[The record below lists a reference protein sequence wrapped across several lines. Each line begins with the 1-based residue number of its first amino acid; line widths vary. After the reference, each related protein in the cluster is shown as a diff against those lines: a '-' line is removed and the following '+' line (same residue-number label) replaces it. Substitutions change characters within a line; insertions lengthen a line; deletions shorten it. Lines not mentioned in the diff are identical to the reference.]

1 MASSSPTVRSPSQT
15 NTRRVPGAAVRT
27 TALISRRRRV
37 ALSTRTA
44 SAPSAGKPPSPTPS
58 AADCR
63 IDWGEATERAE
74 VFGILG
80 STGADGAASSPGS
93 SSTPQRKGSACT
105 PGKVDQPMR
114 DWPVRSWVSES

>member
-1 MASSSPTVRSPSQT
+1 M
-15 NTRRVPGAAVRT
+15 
-27 TALISRRRRV
+27 
-37 ALSTRTA
+37 STRTA
-44 SAPSAGKPPSPTPS
+44 SAPSEGKPPSPTPS

-80 STGADGAASSPGS
+80 STGADGAASRPGS